1 MTARTAAEGGRAD
14 PIIHCGIC
22 LANSRRASTRRRE
35 GKGEPGGEVNGT
47 NYRGPCRTGAM
58 GGWRQTQHN
67 SATQQRII
75 SHSDHLRPP
84 QFSRARRGA
93 SGSELLFRRIRGRG
107 PRAGAAGRRGGHLI
121 STMPRQINTD
131 EQKTALTGGLA
142 IPRCAPP
149 IKVGRSW
156 PWVTHP
162 PAAKHF

>member
-1 MTARTAAEGGRAD
+1 MNKRTCSCFELTLYGAKSSRRQTPRPRRAWQRWQSLHCVVSAVTARTAAEGGRAD

-22 LANSRRASTRRRE
+22 LANSRRASTRRRG

-93 SGSELLFRRIRGRG
+93 GGSELLFRRIRGRG
-107 PRAGAAGRRGGHLI
+107 PRAGAAVI
-121 STMPRQINTD
+121 
-131 EQKTALTGGLA
+131 
-142 IPRCAPP
+142 
-149 IKVGRSW
+149 
-156 PWVTHP
+156 
-162 PAAKHF
+162 